1 MPTEA
6 LVPAA
11 GGSADGSAAPPAA
24 ASLVEAIDY
33 GSDKMSILGDV
44 RGEVHRALE
53 AAQLN
58 MLAALQPQL

>member
-1 MPTEA
+1 MPTAA

-11 GGSADGSAAPPAA
+11 GGSAASSAAAPAA
-24 ASLVEAIDY
+24 ASLVEAMDY
-33 GSDKMSILGDV
+33 SSDKISILGDV

-53 AAQLN
+53 AAQLH